1 MLVRANKKSSYV
13 PVHKV
18 QERPPPTP
26 MRKKK
31 KRKGTKETG
40 KRREKEKTEE
50 FQPAHHTQGNKG
62 ALDNPWSQG
71 QARPAVGQ
79 KSHTM
84 EPPYPIYIF
93 FSIFY
98 FIFILLYIT
107 TSHHHRSA
115 CIML

>member
-40 KRREKEKTEE
+40 KRRERESE
-50 FQPAHHTQGNKG
+50 
-62 ALDNPWSQG
+62 
-71 QARPAVGQ
+71 
-79 KSHTM
+79 
-84 EPPYPIYIF
+84 
-93 FSIFY
+93 
-98 FIFILLYIT
+98 
-107 TSHHHRSA
+107 
-115 CIML
+115 